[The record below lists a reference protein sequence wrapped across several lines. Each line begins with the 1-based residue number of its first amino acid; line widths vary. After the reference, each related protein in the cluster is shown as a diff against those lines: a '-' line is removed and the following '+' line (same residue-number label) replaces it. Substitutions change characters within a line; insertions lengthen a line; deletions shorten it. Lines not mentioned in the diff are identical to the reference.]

1 MTTEHALAHKLQ
13 PASARAVVLVVTW
26 AATNAA
32 AVRLRSAQVLES
44 VVDVEP
50 AVPSTVVDDAGFI
63 AVVANISDRLDEV
76 DYL

>member
-50 AVPSTVVDDAGFI
+50 AVPSTVV
-63 AVVANISDRLDEV
+63 
-76 DYL
+76 